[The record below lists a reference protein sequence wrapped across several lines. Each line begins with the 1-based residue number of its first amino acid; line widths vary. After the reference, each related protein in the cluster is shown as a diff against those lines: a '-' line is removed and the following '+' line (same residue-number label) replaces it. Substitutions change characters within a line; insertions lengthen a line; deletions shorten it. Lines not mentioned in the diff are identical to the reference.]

1 MSGGNGGLPNNL
13 PILDGKNWERWHK
26 QMKSLFGFQDT
37 LEVVTTGVP
46 ALPANANAEARNNHK
61 DMKKK
66 DCKAMYAIQAAVDTA
81 NFDKISHAESAKQAW
96 DILATYYEGGA
107 QVKGVK
113 LQSYRRQFE
122 LLQMDKADSIGSY
135 VSKVQGLVHSMR
147 SCGEEITERM
157 MVEKVMRTLI
167 PSFDH
172 VVVAIQT
179 AGQVPT
185 MQIEN
190 LVGTLEAHELVINE
204 RKQVQETVQALQ
216 VQSFKKHGGNKGK
229 GKDKSKNF
237 SQKPGK
243 FDAKSES
250 FKKGGG
256 TSNTQKK
263 DKSHIQCYNCEKWGH
278 YASDCRSKKVQ
289 DNDDEANF
297 VQDKED
303 KGAVTFMAAI
313 SDELCETSGAYAA
326 RVNCVSGA
334 WFLDTGCSN
343 HMTGHRDW
351 LIRFDQSK
359 KSTVRLADNSSIQA
373 MGTGDMVIKRSNG
386 DSAVIEEVLYVPG
399 MGCNLLSVG
408 QLIEKGFS
416 VIIKDEYFELFDS
429 ANVLVLRTPLA
440 KNRTF
445 KTMINTTAVECMKVV
460 TDEMQSWI
468 WHQRF
473 GHLNFRYLTQLVSKG
488 MVTGLPRIETPDKL
502 CDGCLIGKQ
511 SRNTFNKSLPMRSSS
526 VLGVVHSDV
535 CGPFDVNSLG
545 GNRYFLTFVDEYSR
559 KIWLYLLK
567 TKDEAFEIFK
577 NFKVLVE
584 KQSGKSIKI
593 LRTDGG
599 GEYNSKNF
607 ESFCTSHG
615 IEHEIT
621 APYTPQ
627 HNGLAER
634 RNRTILDM
642 ARCMVKHK
650 GLPKSFW
657 GEAVNTAVYVL
668 NRCPTKKLKDK
679 VPEEIWTGKKPS
691 VSHFKVF
698 GALCHKH
705 VPEAKRNKL
714 DDRSE
719 PMILV
724 GYHVT
729 GAYKL
734 YNPTSKKMIYS
745 RDVIVDEAKSW
756 DWIAGSSTSR
766 PQLSQIS
773 DDETDTVESSDEI
786 EETEA
791 PVVANQDNNVIIDNE
806 IDEATDN
813 NNGTRK
819 SNRTKKVPPRIQDCI
834 TANDNEVD
842 EDGDLV
848 HFALLAGAEPINY
861 LEAMSNLKWKQAMEE
876 ELCAIE
882 KNQTW
887 QLVKLPTGKKAIA
900 VKWVFKLKLNP
911 DGSVAK
917 HKARLVARG
926 FLQREGLDYSEVFSP
941 VARIETVRLV
951 VAIANANSWPM
962 YHLDVKSAFLN
973 GPLEE
978 VVFVTQPPG
987 FMITGKENMVYRL
1000 KKALYGLKQAPR
1012 AWNKRIDGFLVKQGF
1027 SKCKSE
1033 YGVYVQ
1039 KSTSSIILICLYVD
1053 DLLVTGS
1060 DLAEIKKFKS
1070 DMMNEF
1076 EMTDL
1081 GTISYFLG
1089 IEFLNT
1095 SKGLMLHQRKYA
1107 GEILKRFNMTD
1118 CTPAITPMETNL
1130 KLEKNENEDT
1140 IDPTMFKQI
1149 VGSLR
1154 YLCNSRPD
1162 ICFAVGLVSRFMED
1176 PRQSHMKAATRI
1188 LKYIAGTLDY
1198 GILFPKSAKNTKL
1211 EIVCYSDSDWCGD
1224 KVDRRST
1231 TGYFFK
1237 FLKAPVA
1244 WCSRKQPVV
1253 ALSSCEAEYIAGSY
1267 AACQALWMRSVL
1279 EELQIDVKKPI
1290 TLQIDNQ
1297 SAINLAKN
1305 PVLHGRS
1312 KHIEARF
1319 HFLREQVN
1327 QGSLEVVHCATA
1339 SQIADV
1345 MTKSLKIDRFLTLR
1359 NELGVFQLRS

>member
-1 MSGGNGGLPNNL
+1 
-13 PILDGKNWERWHK
+13 
-26 QMKSLFGFQDT
+26 MKSLFGFQDT
-37 LEVVTTGVP
+37 LEVVTTGVS

-66 DCKAMYAIQAAVDTA
+66 DCKVMYAIQAAVDTA
-81 NFDKISHAESAKQAW
+81 NFDKISHAEFAKQAW
-96 DILATYYEGGA
+96 DILATYYKGGA

-113 LQSYRRQFE
+113 LQSYRRQYE

-172 VVVAIQT
+172 VVVVIQT

-190 LVGTLEAHELVINE
+190 L
-204 RKQVQETVQALQ
+204 

-229 GKDKSKNF
+229 GKDKSKFF
-237 SQKPGK
+237 SQKQGK

-303 KGAVTFMAAI
+303 TRAVTFMAAI

-334 WFLDTGCSN
+334 WCLDTSCSN
-343 HMTGHRDW
+343 HITGHRDW

-359 KSTVRLADNSSIQA
+359 KSTVRLADNSFIQA
-373 MGTGDMVIKRSNG
+373 MGIGDMVIKRSNG
-386 DSAVIEEVLYVPG
+386 DSAVIEEVLYVP
-399 MGCNLLSVG
+399 
-408 QLIEKGFS
+408 
-416 VIIKDEYFELFDS
+416 
-429 ANVLVLRTPLA
+429 A
-440 KNRTF
+440 KNGTF
-445 KTMINTTAVECMKVV
+445 KTMINTTTVECMKAV

-468 WHQRF
+468 WHLRF
-473 GHLNFRYLTQLVSKG
+473 GHLNFR
-488 MVTGLPRIETPDKL
+488 
-502 CDGCLIGKQ
+502 
-511 SRNTFNKSLPMRSSS
+511 NAFNKSLPMRSSS
-526 VLGVVHSDV
+526 VLGVVHSDI

-545 GNRYFLTFVDEYSR
+545 GN
-559 KIWLYLLK
+559 
-567 TKDEAFEIFK
+567 
-577 NFKVLVE
+577 
-584 KQSGKSIKI
+584 
-593 LRTDGG
+593 RTDGG

-615 IEHEIT
+615 IEHEII

-657 GEAVNTAVYVL
+657 GETVSTAVYVL

-679 VPEEIWTGKKPS
+679 VPEEVWTGKKPS

-766 PQLSQIS
+766 PHLSQIP
-773 DDETDTVESSDEI
+773 DDETDAVES
-786 EETEA
+786 T
-791 PVVANQDNNVIIDNE
+791 
-806 IDEATDN
+806 TDN

-819 SNRTKKVPPRIQDCI
+819 SNKTKKVPPRIQDCI

-848 HFALLAGAEPINY
+848 HFAQLAGAKPINY

-887 QLVKLPTGKKAIA
+887 KLVKLPTDKKAIA
-900 VKWVFKLKLNP
+900 VKWMFKLKLNP

-917 HKARLVARG
+917 HKARLVSR
-926 FLQREGLDYSEVFSP
+926 
-941 VARIETVRLV
+941 
-951 VAIANANSWPM
+951 
-962 YHLDVKSAFLN
+962 
-973 GPLEE
+973 
-978 VVFVTQPPG
+978 
-987 FMITGKENMVYRL
+987 GKENMVYRL

-1027 SKCKSE
+1027 S
-1033 YGVYVQ
+1033 
-1039 KSTSSIILICLYVD
+1039 
-1053 DLLVTGS
+1053 S

-1130 KLEKNENEDT
+1130 KLEKNENEDA

-1154 YLCNSRPD
+1154 YLCNSRSN

-1176 PRQSHMKAATRI
+1176 PRESHMKADTRI
-1188 LKYIAGTLDY
+1188 LRYIAGTPYY

-1211 EIVCYSDSDWCGD
+1211 EIVCYSDADWCGD

-1231 TGYFFK
+1231 PGYFFK

-1267 AACQALWMRSVL
+1267 AACQTLWMKSVL
-1279 EELQIDVKKPI
+1279 EELKIDVKKPI

-1312 KHIEARF
+1312 KHIEASLWVRVRVWVVISGAGLGIIKPTPVSTRC
-1319 HFLREQVN
+1319 HPY
-1327 QGSLEVVHCATA
+1327 LEVVHCATG
-1339 SQIADV
+1339 SQIADA
-1345 MTKSLKIDRFLTLR
+1345 MTKSLKIDRFLILR

>member
-1 MSGGNGGLPNNL
+1 
-13 PILDGKNWERWHK
+13 
-26 QMKSLFGFQDT
+26 
-37 LEVVTTGVP
+37 
-46 ALPANANAEARNNHK
+46 
-61 DMKKK
+61 
-66 DCKAMYAIQAAVDTA
+66 
-81 NFDKISHAESAKQAW
+81 
-96 DILATYYEGGA
+96 
-107 QVKGVK
+107 
-113 LQSYRRQFE
+113 
-122 LLQMDKADSIGSY
+122 
-135 VSKVQGLVHSMR
+135 
-147 SCGEEITERM
+147 
-157 MVEKVMRTLI
+157 
-167 PSFDH
+167 
-172 VVVAIQT
+172 
-179 AGQVPT
+179 
-185 MQIEN
+185 
-190 LVGTLEAHELVINE
+190 
-204 RKQVQETVQALQ
+204 
-216 VQSFKKHGGNKGK
+216 
-229 GKDKSKNF
+229 
-237 SQKPGK
+237 
-243 FDAKSES
+243 
-250 FKKGGG
+250 
-256 TSNTQKK
+256 
-263 DKSHIQCYNCEKWGH
+263 
-278 YASDCRSKKVQ
+278 SKKVQ

-334 WFLDTGCSN
+334 WFMDTGCSN

-373 MGTGDMVIKRSNG
+373 MGSGDMVIKRSNG

-545 GNRYFLTFVDEYSR
+545 GNR
-559 KIWLYLLK
+559 
-567 TKDEAFEIFK
+567 
-577 NFKVLVE
+577 
-584 KQSGKSIKI
+584 
-593 LRTDGG
+593 TDGG

-642 ARCMVKHK
+642 A
-650 GLPKSFW
+650 
-657 GEAVNTAVYVL
+657 
-668 NRCPTKKLKDK
+668 RCPTKKLKDK

-729 GAYKL
+729 
-734 YNPTSKKMIYS
+734 
-745 RDVIVDEAKSW
+745 
-756 DWIAGSSTSR
+756 AGSSTSR

-773 DDETDTVESSDEI
+773 DDETDAVESSDEI

-887 QLVKLPTGKKAIA
+887 QLVELPTGKKAIA

-911 DGSVAK
+911 
-917 HKARLVARG
+917 
-926 FLQREGLDYSEVFSP
+926 
-941 VARIETVRLV
+941 
-951 VAIANANSWPM
+951 
-962 YHLDVKSAFLN
+962 
-973 GPLEE
+973 
-978 VVFVTQPPG
+978 
-987 FMITGKENMVYRL
+987 
-1000 KKALYGLKQAPR
+1000 
-1012 AWNKRIDGFLVKQGF
+1012 
-1027 SKCKSE
+1027 
-1033 YGVYVQ
+1033 
-1039 KSTSSIILICLYVD
+1039 
-1053 DLLVTGS
+1053 
-1060 DLAEIKKFKS
+1060 
-1070 DMMNEF
+1070 
-1076 EMTDL
+1076 
-1081 GTISYFLG
+1081 
-1089 IEFLNT
+1089 
-1095 SKGLMLHQRKYA
+1095 
-1107 GEILKRFNMTD
+1107 
-1118 CTPAITPMETNL
+1118 
-1130 KLEKNENEDT
+1130 
-1140 IDPTMFKQI
+1140 
-1149 VGSLR
+1149 
-1154 YLCNSRPD
+1154 
-1162 ICFAVGLVSRFMED
+1162 
-1176 PRQSHMKAATRI
+1176 
-1188 LKYIAGTLDY
+1188 
-1198 GILFPKSAKNTKL
+1198 
-1211 EIVCYSDSDWCGD
+1211 
-1224 KVDRRST
+1224 
-1231 TGYFFK
+1231 
-1237 FLKAPVA
+1237 
-1244 WCSRKQPVV
+1244 
-1253 ALSSCEAEYIAGSY
+1253 
-1267 AACQALWMRSVL
+1267 
-1279 EELQIDVKKPI
+1279 
-1290 TLQIDNQ
+1290 
-1297 SAINLAKN
+1297 
-1305 PVLHGRS
+1305 
-1312 KHIEARF
+1312 
-1319 HFLREQVN
+1319 
-1327 QGSLEVVHCATA
+1327 
-1339 SQIADV
+1339 
-1345 MTKSLKIDRFLTLR
+1345 
-1359 NELGVFQLRS
+1359 